1 MAISNGIET
10 VATAGDVRLVTS
22 KRRARRHGTGLL
34 LLAALAWGTGNV
46 SQKTILDHLDAYAA
60 NGITCLIGAAVLYP
74 LARREPAAPT
84 NGSRGLLLLVALTF
98 TLAATLMQVG
108 YGHTSV
114 TNAGFLV
121 NTSAVLTPVIGWF
134 LFRQCPP
141 LLIWPA
147 SLCALSGV
155 FLMGG
160 GALLQLAFGDVLALA
175 AGLAFAFWNLFVAQ
189 YVTRYHRA
197 LFMTV
202 IQLLCCGVVCLG
214 ISVFANGLPDAAAV
228 WAALPE
234 IVMLGVVSKGLAYA
248 LMALGMRSVSASA
261 GAILVSTESI
271 FGAACAAMFLAERA
285 GYAQGIGGLFII
297 CGVVL
302 ASCASERVERRR
314 RSS

>member
-1 MAISNGIET
+1 MLPSDGIEPLAP
-10 VATAGDVRLVTS
+10 VGDAWSIAAS
-22 KRRARRHGTGLL
+22 KRARLHGTGLL

-74 LARREPAAPT
+74 LARREPATQA

-121 NTSAVLTPVIGWF
+121 NTSAVLTPVIGWV
-134 LFRQCPP
+134 LYRQRPP

-155 FLMGG
+155 YLMGG
-160 GALLQLAFGDVLALA
+160 GALSQLAYGDVLALA
-175 AGLAFAFWNLFVAQ
+175 SGLVFAVWNLLVAQ
-189 YVTRYHRA
+189 YVTRYHRPG
-197 LFMTV
+197 FMTV
-202 IQLLCCGVVCLG
+202 MQLLCCGVVCLG
-214 ISVFANGLPDAAAV
+214 ISVFANGLPQPTAF

-234 IVMLGVVSKGLAYA
+234 IVMLGVVSKGFAYA
-248 LMALGMRSVSASA
+248 LMALGMRFVSASA

-271 FGAACAAMFLAERA
+271 FGAACAALFLAERA
-285 GYAQGIGGLFII
+285 GYAQVIGGVFII
-297 CGVVL
+297 FGVAL
-302 ASCASERVERRR
+302 ASCAPVRIENKLRRR
-314 RSS
+314 